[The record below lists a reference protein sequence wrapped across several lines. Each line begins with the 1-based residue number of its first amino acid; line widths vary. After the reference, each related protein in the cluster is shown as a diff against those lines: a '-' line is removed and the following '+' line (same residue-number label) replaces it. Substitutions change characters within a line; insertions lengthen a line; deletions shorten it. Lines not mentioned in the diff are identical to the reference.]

1 MARLPSHRAR
11 PRGPSEQP
19 QLPLLPDSAPLGAA
33 PVCVVPGPALSSSG
47 AQPVR
52 EDSSGRDPLAS
63 VAPPATAIVPRSRA
77 RRPAG
82 AANLPPPADAP
93 LRAPA
98 NLTARPGPQGH
109 VPEDSSWD
117 DLASLPGVGP
127 KTAAKL
133 AEQGLRSGWDLLR
146 WIPID
151 YRDHR
156 RRDRVDEVA
165 DGAIAVIEATVRR
178 FKQSFFRGRYHANM
192 ELVQD
197 TPDGPR
203 VFVARWFHRVG
214 GLAER
219 AAAGRHLR
227 LIGKVQRKGD
237 TVALVHPELHDADV
251 DGPAIAVRYPDVEGL
266 GDGSVARLCLA
277 ALARAQ
283 AHELRDPLPEA
294 LRVRLGLPALLPALR
309 LLHCPPEDLPA
320 ADWREL
326 LAGRA
331 PAHRRILFDDLLHV
345 QLALLRQ
352 RAAYRAVAPPV
363 GLLPA
368 EHDRRERLRACVP
381 FEPTGAQWRAIDEIE
396 TDLSAA
402 RPMLRLVQGEVG
414 AGKTFVAF
422 AAVQGIVEAGGQ
434 AAIMAPTEILA
445 AQHLRSLA
453 PWCAAAGLRVALLTG
468 STPRPER
475 SAVLARAR
483 DGGLDLVI
491 GTHALLTEGVDF
503 RRLGL
508 VVIDE
513 QHRFG
518 VRQRALLRDKGSAPH
533 LLVMTA
539 TPIPRTL
546 ALTLFGEL
554 DVSILDELPP
564 GRTPPQTR
572 LFAGPS
578 SLNLA
583 REALATLVRGG
594 RSAFVVCPQVEA
606 GTREVSD
613 VEAAAADLRT
623 RLPGAALGV
632 LHGRMSARDKEA
644 AVAAFRSGALQVLV
658 ATTVIE
664 VGVDI
669 PAAQAMLVEHADCFG
684 LAQLHQLRGRI
695 GRGPGSLTTDSTPG
709 EPVPRDS
716 KLTAKRRGAP
726 HTATPEPVPRD
737 SDVASRPAPSPAAA
751 APICLLHTPASPGS
765 EAAARL
771 QVLVDTCD
779 GFRVAERDLAERG
792 PGELFGLRQ
801 AGAPR
806 LRIAG
811 LAGELTRL
819 LEAARGAAQELLTR
833 DPDLEAHPEL
843 RAELARRAEHGV
855 VGGDAG

>member
-1 MARLPSHRAR
+1 MARPPSHRAR

-19 QLPLLPDSAPLGAA
+19 QLPLLPDGDAAGAA
-33 PVCVVPGPALSSSG
+33 GVHVAPDAAIAPAR
-47 AQPVR
+47 ARPVR
-52 EDSSGRDPLAS
+52 EDSSDPG
-63 VAPPATAIVPRSRA
+63 PRSRSAPELTPVA
-77 RRPAG
+77 RSRRTV
-82 AANLPPPADAP
+82 AANLPPTAEAPAP
-93 LRAPA
+93 VRAPPDLA
-98 NLTARPGPQGH
+98 ARPGPKVH

-156 RRDRVDEVA
+156 RRDRVDEVV

-219 AAAGRHLR
+219 ATAGRHLR

-237 TVALVHPELHDADV
+237 AVVLVHPELHDADV
-251 DGPAIAVRYPDVEGL
+251 DGPAIAVRYPDIEGL
-266 GDGSVARLCLA
+266 GDASVARLCLA

-294 LRVRLGLPALLPALR
+294 LRLRLGLPALLPALR
-309 LLHCPPEDLPA
+309 LLHCPPGDLPEA
-320 ADWREL
+320 EWREL

-345 QLALLRQ
+345 QLTLLRQ

-381 FEPTGAQWRAIDEIE
+381 FEPTGAQWRAVDEIE

-475 SAVLARAR
+475 SVVLARVR
-483 DGGLDLVI
+483 DGSLDLVI

-578 SLNLA
+578 SRNLA

-632 LHGRMSARDKEA
+632 LRGRMSARDKEA

-695 GRGPGSLTTDSTPG
+695 GRGPG
-709 EPVPRDS
+709 PVPGDS
-716 KLTAKRRGAP
+716 SERGP
-726 HTATPEPVPRD
+726 GPVPRD
-737 SDVASRPAPSPAAA
+737 SDVVARPAPAPASA
-751 APICLLHTPASPGS
+751 APICLLHTPTSPGS
-765 EAAARL
+765 EAATRL

-819 LEAARGAAQELLTR
+819 LDAARGAAQELLAR
-833 DPDLEAHPEL
+833 DPDLDAHSEL

>member
-1 MARLPSHRAR
+1 MARTPPSRAAE
-11 PRGPSEQP
+11 PALQP
-19 QLPLLPDSAPLGAA
+19 ELPL
-33 PVCVVPGPALSSSG
+33 
-47 AQPVR
+47 AQ
-52 EDSSGRDPLAS
+52 A
-63 VAPPATAIVPRSRA
+63 
-77 RRPAG
+77 
-82 AANLPPPADAP
+82 
-93 LRAPA
+93 
-98 NLTARPGPQGH
+98 
-109 VPEDSSWD
+109 VPEDS
-117 DLASLPGVGP
+117 LPGVFEPVPGDRSVAKAARRGRKPAVIAEDSSLGVFEPVPGDRSADGAPAPRGRKRAVLADSAAPWDSLVGLPGMGP
-127 KTAAKL
+127 KTGEKL
-133 AEQGLRSGWDLLR
+133 RAQGLHSCWDLVR
-146 WIPID
+146 WIPGG

-156 RRDRVDEVA
+156 RRDRVDLLA
-165 DGAIAVIEATVRR
+165 DGALAVIEATIRR
-178 FKQSFFRGRYHANM
+178 FRQSFFRGRYNAAM

-219 AAAGRHLR
+219 AVAGKRVR
-227 LIGKVQRKGD
+227 LIGKAQRKGD
-237 TVALVHPELHDADV
+237 TVALVHPELHDAEV
-251 DGPAIAVRYPDVEGL
+251 EGPAIAVEYPEIEGL

-277 ALARAQ
+277 ALARLE
-283 AHELRDPLPEA
+283 AHAPADPLPDA
-294 LRVRLGLPALLPALR
+294 LRERLGLPGLLPALR
-309 LLHCPPEDLPA
+309 VLHAPPESLPDA
-320 ADWREL
+320 ALREIE
-326 LAGRA
+326 AGRS
-331 PAHRRILFDDLLHV
+331 PAHRRVLFDDLLHV

-352 RAAYRAVAPPV
+352 RAAYRAAAAPV
-363 GLLPA
+363 GLLVGDV
-368 EHDRRERLRACVP
+368 DRRERLRACVP
-381 FEPTGAQWRAIDEIE
+381 FEPTSAQWRAVDEIE
-396 TDLSAA
+396 TDLGSA
-402 RPMLRLVQGEVG
+402 RPMLRLIQGEVG
-414 AGKTFVAF
+414 AGKTLVAF
-422 AAVQGIVEAGGQ
+422 AAALGVIDAGGQ

-445 AQHLRSLA
+445 AQHLQSLA
-453 PWCAAAGLRVALLTG
+453 PWCEAAGVRLGLLTG
-468 STPRPER
+468 STARQQR
-475 SAVLARAR
+475 AGLLARAR
-483 DGGLDLVI
+483 DGTLDLLI
-491 GTHALLTEGVDF
+491 GTHALLGDGAVF

-554 DVSILDELPP
+554 DVSVLDELPP
-564 GRTPPQTR
+564 GRTPPVTR
-572 LFAGPS
+572 LFAGPR
-578 SLNLA
+578 SLASA
-583 REALATLVRGG
+583 RTALAGLVERG

-613 VEAAAADLRT
+613 VEEAAADLRV
-623 RLPGAALGV
+623 RLPGREIGV
-632 LHGRMSARDKEA
+632 LHGRMAARDKEA
-644 AVAAFRSGALQVLV
+644 AVAAFRAGELDVLV

-695 GRGPGSLTTDSTPG
+695 GRGAAPGPSDRPARGQLKLGVLATSPVRTDSPG
-709 EPVPRDS
+709 GDGVASVGTGRPGDP
-716 KLTAKRRGAP
+716 GAP
-726 HTATPEPVPRD
+726 VRSDSPGRDGGAPV
-737 SDVASRPAPSPAAA
+737 
-751 APICLLHTPASPGS
+751 CLLHTAASPGS

-819 LEAARGAAQELLTR
+819 LEAARSSAQEILAR
-833 DPDLEAHPEL
+833 DPDLQAHPEL
-843 RAELARRAEHGV
+843 RAELERRAIAGV

>member
-1 MARLPSHRAR
+1 V
-11 PRGPSEQP
+11 
-19 QLPLLPDSAPLGAA
+19 
-33 PVCVVPGPALSSSG
+33 PVSDGSP
-47 AQPVR
+47 
-52 EDSSGRDPLAS
+52 
-63 VAPPATAIVPRSRA
+63 
-77 RRPAG
+77 
-82 AANLPPPADAP
+82 
-93 LRAPA
+93 
-98 NLTARPGPQGH
+98 
-109 VPEDSSWD
+109 WD
-117 DLASLPGVGP
+117 DLTDLPGIGP

-133 AEQGLRSGWDLLR
+133 ADQGIRSGSDLLR
-146 WIPID
+146 WIPSD

-156 RRDRVDEVA
+156 RRDRVDHVE
-165 DGAIAVIEATVRR
+165 DGALAVIEATIRR

-219 AAAGRHLR
+219 AVTGRRVR
-227 LIGKVQRKGD
+227 LIGKAQRTGE
-237 TVALVHPELHDADV
+237 TVTLVHPELHDAEAAV
-251 DGPAIAVRYPDVEGL
+251 PAIAVRYPDIEGL
-266 GDGSVARLCLA
+266 GDGSIARVCLA
-277 ALARAQ
+277 ALARAE
-283 AHELRDPLPEA
+283 ANDSRDPLPEP
-294 LRVRLGLPALLPALR
+294 LLVSLGLPALLPALR
-309 LLHCPPEDLPA
+309 LLHAPPAELPEA
-320 ADWREL
+320 EWREL
-326 LAGRA
+326 LAGRS
-331 PAHRRILFDDLLHV
+331 PAHRRVLFDDLLYA

-352 RAAYRAVAPPV
+352 RAAYRAAAPPV

-381 FEPTGAQWRAIDEIE
+381 FEPTAAQWRAVDEIE
-396 TDLSAA
+396 TDLSAP

-422 AAVQGIVEAGGQ
+422 AAIQGIVEAGGQ
-434 AAIMAPTEILA
+434 AALMAPTEILA

-468 STPRPER
+468 STAKPER
-475 SAVLARAR
+475 SALLARAR
-483 DGGLDLVI
+483 GGDLDLLI
-491 GTHALLTEGVDF
+491 GTHALLTEGVSF

-518 VRQRALLRDKGSAPH
+518 VRQRALMRDKGSAPH

-554 DVSILDELPP
+554 DVSVLDELPP
-564 GRTPPQTR
+564 GRTSPQTR
-572 LFAGPS
+572 LFAGPR
-578 SLNLA
+578 SLAPA
-583 REALATLVRGG
+583 REALAELVRGG

-613 VEAAAADLRT
+613 VEAAAADLRE
-623 RLPGAALGV
+623 RLSGTAIGV
-632 LHGRMSARDKEA
+632 LHGRMPARDKEA

-669 PAAQAMLVEHADCFG
+669 PAAQAMLIEHADCFG

-695 GRGPGSLTTDSTPG
+695 GRGPG
-709 EPVPRDS
+709 PVAADL
-716 KLTAKRRGAP
+716 KLAHVPSDRPASPAGAP
-726 HTATPEPVPRD
+726 V
-737 SDVASRPAPSPAAA
+737 
-751 APICLLHTPASPGS
+751 CLLHTPATPDS
-765 EAAARL
+765 EAAVRL

-819 LEAARGAAQELLTR
+819 LDAARRAALEILAR
-833 DPDLEAHPEL
+833 DPDLRAH
-843 RAELARRAEHGV
+843 AELHAELLRRAEQGI

>member
-1 MARLPSHRAR
+1 M
-11 PRGPSEQP
+11 
-19 QLPLLPDSAPLGAA
+19 
-33 PVCVVPGPALSSSG
+33 
-47 AQPVR
+47 
-52 EDSSGRDPLAS
+52 
-63 VAPPATAIVPRSRA
+63 
-77 RRPAG
+77 
-82 AANLPPPADAP
+82 
-93 LRAPA
+93 
-98 NLTARPGPQGH
+98 
-109 VPEDSSWD
+109 
-117 DLASLPGVGP
+117 
-127 KTAAKL
+127 
-133 AEQGLRSGWDLLR
+133 
-146 WIPID
+146 
-151 YRDHR
+151 
-156 RRDRVDEVA
+156 
-165 DGAIAVIEATVRR
+165 VIEATIRR
-178 FKQSFFRGRYHANM
+178 FKQSFFRGRYVATM

-214 GLAER
+214 GLSDR
-219 AAAGRHLR
+219 ATAGRR
-227 LIGKVQRKGD
+227 VRMIGKAARKGD
-237 TVALVHPELHDADV
+237 TVALIHPELHDAD
-251 DGPAIAVRYPDVEGL
+251 DEAPAIAVRYPDIEGL

-283 AHELRDPLPEA
+283 AHASADPLPEQ
-294 LRVRLGLPALLPALR
+294 LRLRLDLPALLPALR
-309 LLHCPPEDLPA
+309 LLHAPPEDLPEA
-320 ADWREL
+320 SWHEL
-326 LAGRA
+326 LAGRT
-331 PAHRRILFDDLLHV
+331 PAHRRVLFDDLLHV

-352 RAAYRAVAPPV
+352 RAAYRAAAPPV

-381 FEPTGAQWRAIDEIE
+381 FEPTAAQWRAVDEIE
-396 TDLSAA
+396 ADLATP

-422 AAVQGIVEAGGQ
+422 AAIQGIVEAGGQ
-434 AAIMAPTEILA
+434 AALMAPTEILA

-453 PWCAAAGLRVALLTG
+453 PWCAAAGLRIALLTG
-468 STPRPER
+468 ATSRPER
-475 SAVLARAR
+475 AALLTRARA
-483 DGGLDLVI
+483 GALDLLI
-491 GTHALLTEGVDF
+491 GTHALLGEGVHF

-508 VVIDE
+508 VVVDE

-554 DVSILDELPP
+554 DVSVLDELPP

-572 LFAGPS
+572 LFAGPR
-578 SLNLA
+578 SLAAA
-583 REALATLVRGG
+583 RAALADLVRGG

-606 GTREVSD
+606 SAREVSD
-613 VEAAAADLRT
+613 VEAAAADLRE
-623 RLPGAALGV
+623 RLPGAAIGV
-632 LHGRMSARDKEA
+632 LHGRMAARDKEA
-644 AVAAFRSGALQVLV
+644 AVAAFRSGALAVLV

-695 GRGPGSLTTDSTPG
+695 GRGPGPVPEDSSEGAGAHVPTDRSGQAALPLPVDRPPVRRAPITPG
-709 EPVPRDS
+709 
-716 KLTAKRRGAP
+716 GAP
-726 HTATPEPVPRD
+726 V
-737 SDVASRPAPSPAAA
+737 
-751 APICLLHTPASPGS
+751 CLLHTPAGPSS

-771 QVLVDTCD
+771 QVLVDSCD
-779 GFRVAERDLAERG
+779 GFRVAEQDLAERG

-819 LEAARGAAQELLTR
+819 LEAARGAALEILAR
-833 DPDLEAHPEL
+833 DPDLQAHPEL
-843 RAELARRAEHGV
+843 RAELTRRAEHGV

>member
-1 MARLPSHRAR
+1 MARPSPHRTR

-19 QLPLLPDSAPLGAA
+19 QLPFLPGTAGPEHSPDPGVPTVSLVPAAQLVPDAPAAA
-33 PVCVVPGPALSSSG
+33 PHEPAPALHVE
-47 AQPVR
+47 P
-52 EDSSGRDPLAS
+52 
-63 VAPPATAIVPRSRA
+63 APTQRAAPAPAEPATRRPRSTRSPPT
-77 RRPAG
+77 PAPHLSERTG
-82 AANLPPPADAP
+82 PKDPVPADSP
-93 LRAPA
+93 W
-98 NLTARPGPQGH
+98 
-109 VPEDSSWD
+109 DS
-117 DLASLPGVGP
+117 LQTLPGVGP
-127 KTAAKL
+127 KTQAKL
-133 AEQGLRSGWDLLR
+133 AEQGLRSAWDLLR

-156 RRDRVDEVA
+156 RRDRVDEVV
-165 DGAIAVIEATVRR
+165 DGAVAVIEATVRR
-178 FKQSFFRGRYHANM
+178 FKQSFFRGRYHATM

-219 AAAGRHLR
+219 AGAGRRVR
-227 LIGKVQRKGD
+227 LIGKAQRKGD
-237 TVALVHPELHDADV
+237 TVALIHPELHDADV
-251 DGPAIAVRYPDVEGL
+251 EGPAIAVRYPDIDGL
-266 GDGSVARLCLA
+266 GDSSVARLCLA
-277 ALARAQ
+277 ALTRAQ
-283 AHELRDPLPEA
+283 AEDLRDPLPDS
-294 LRVRLGLPALLPALR
+294 LRLRLGLPALLPALA
-309 LLHCPPEDLPA
+309 LLHAPPPDLA
-320 ADWREL
+320 DADWREL
-326 LAGRA
+326 LAGRS
-331 PAHRRILFDDLLHV
+331 PAHRRVLFDDLLHV

-352 RAAYRAVAPPV
+352 RAAYRAEAPPV

-381 FEPTGAQWRAIDEIE
+381 FEPTGAQWRAVDEIE
-396 TDLSAA
+396 TDLSAP

-468 STPRPER
+468 STPKPER
-475 SAVLARAR
+475 SAALARAR
-483 DGGLDLVI
+483 DGSLDLLI
-491 GTHALLTEGVDF
+491 GTHALLTEGVAF

-554 DVSILDELPP
+554 DVSVLDELPP

-572 LFAGPS
+572 LFAGPR
-578 SLNLA
+578 SLELA
-583 REALATLVRGG
+583 RETLADLVRGG

-613 VEAAAADLRT
+613 VEAAAADLRA
-623 RLPGAALGV
+623 RLPGAAIGV
-632 LHGRMSARDKEA
+632 LHGRMHARDKEA

-695 GRGPGSLTTDSTPG
+695 GRGPGPVPGDSPN
-709 EPVPRDS
+709 EPVLADS
-716 KLTAKRRGAP
+716 PTGPGKRRPG
-726 HTATPEPVPRD
+726 PVPAD
-737 SDVASRPAPSPAAA
+737 SPAAPAAARPAPVLADSPA

-765 EAAARL
+765 EAATRL

-811 LAGELTRL
+811 LAGELTRML
-819 LEAARGAAQELLTR
+819 DAARGAAQELLAR
-833 DPDLEAHPEL
+833 DPDLQAHPEL
-843 RAELARRAEHGV
+843 HAELARRAEHGI